1 METKVCS
8 NCGIEKPL
16 TEYHLR
22 DKSKGIY
29 RNICKECVKIYT
41 KEYNKKTTE
50 IRSQK
55 AKIYRENNKEKIK
68 EQKKKEYEKNRERYR
83 ESGKRR
89 YRENAEEIKAKQR
102 EYNEKNKEKILERQK
117 QYYYDNKD
125 ERISKQREYYKE
137 HKEERQE
144 YNKKYR
150 QDNIEKLNEYQK
162 QYYYDNKDRL
172 NAISKEYSHTD
183 KMRVW
188 RREHKKERKA
198 NDPLYRLSEQTRTLI
213 NNWFRKQGYKKHSK
227 TEKILGCEF
236 DTFYNYL
243 LTTYK
248 NNYNEDWDGK
258 EEVHIDH
265 IIPIS
270 KATTKEEIIELCH
283 YTNLQLLKAKDNLIK
298 SNKLDWNLKN

>member
-8 NCGIEKPL
+8 NCEIEKPL

-125 ERISKQREYYKE
+125 
-137 HKEERQE
+137 
-144 YNKKYR
+144 
-150 QDNIEKLNEYQK
+150 
-162 QYYYDNKDRL
+162 RL

-213 NNWFRKQGYKKHSK
+213 NNCFRKQGYKKHSK

-270 KATTKEEIIELCH
+270 KATTKEELLNFAIIQI
-283 YTNLQLLKAKDNLIK
+283 YNY
-298 SNKLDWNLKN
+298 